1 LFYNFPIT
9 IALNIFNYKKALQD
23 IYIEEYGGYINGRR
37 SANLE
42 LLIDK
47 TSSIYLYVKLKALA
61 S

>member
-1 LFYNFPIT
+1 LREKVLFVGIQVLEHKIIVKNPPPY
-9 IALNIFNYKKALQD
+9 LVK
-23 IYIEEYGGYINGRR
+23 YI
-37 SANLE
+37 E

>member
-1 LFYNFPIT
+1 MLEFLID
-9 IALNIFNYKKALQD
+9 NIFVSSSSS
-23 IYIEEYGGYINGRR
+23 GGYINGRK

>member
-1 LFYNFPIT
+1 MLEFLID
-9 IALNIFNYKKALQD
+9 NIFVSF
-23 IYIEEYGGYINGRR
+23 GGRT

-47 TSSIYLYVKLKALA
+47 TSSIYLNVKLKALA